1 MALFHSLL
9 WLSSISLCMYY
20 IFIFST
26 VDGQLGSFHVLAIV
40 NSAATNTGEHVSFG
54 IRVFSGY
61 KPSSELL
68 DYMTKEYIFKMKC
81 RVPFD
86 LFLES
91 PSQSCH
97 MLVFCTLFHPKVPM
111 KQALPGKE

>member
-1 MALFHSLL
+1 MHT
-9 WLSSISLCMYY
+9 
-20 IFIFST
+20 IFCCIYVLYLPCPS
-26 VDGQLGSFHVLAIV
+26 VDGHLGCFCALAIV
-40 NSAATNTGEHVSFG
+40 DSATVNTEMHTSFHMM
-54 IRVFSGY
+54 IFSGY